1 MTRKDA
7 VTLASRAFSIY
18 LLCWAL
24 DALSYLPERLFAFT
38 HYASLTGFASAAYSK
53 NYYFVALALLFV
65 RVVTLFAFAN
75 WFYQAGP
82 KVESFFFAEP
92 AMDAS

>member
-7 VTLASRAFSIY
+7 VTLASRAFLIY
-18 LLCWAL
+18 LLCWSL

-38 HYASLTGFASAAYSK
+38 HYASLTGFSSAAYSK
-53 NYYFVALALLFV
+53 NYYFVSLALLFV
-65 RVVTLFAFAN
+65 RVVVLFAFAN

-82 KVESFFFAEP
+82 KVENFFFAGQP
-92 AMDAS
+92 ADAS